1 MELYRQAREG
11 FYLLCSLLLEP
22 WIKGLKRL
30 NDFFTYLE
38 AFRVLLQGA
47 VKIDIFPVTMGGL

>member
-22 WIKGLKRL
+22 WIIKTLRS
-30 NDFFTYLE
+30 
-38 AFRVLLQGA
+38 LLILILGS
-47 VKIDIFPVTMGGL
+47 VN